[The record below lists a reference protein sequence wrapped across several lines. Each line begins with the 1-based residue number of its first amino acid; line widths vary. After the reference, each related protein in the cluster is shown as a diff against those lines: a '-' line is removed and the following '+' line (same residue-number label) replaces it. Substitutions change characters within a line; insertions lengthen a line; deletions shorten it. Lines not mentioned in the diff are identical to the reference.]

1 MAMSYRDIAAPVL
14 AISATAGVALLSSFA
29 RESEQRVFGILLGG
43 CLGVALIIGWSLRR
57 AARLNRV
64 GEDAKR
70 LLTADL
76 PPKELTSSLTQSDDG
91 SPNDEVSQ
99 LRQTLA
105 QLARRVSGQVKELKK
120 NSRNL
125 EALVDA
131 IQDPLIATNDNDEVL
146 LCNAAAERFFAA
158 GRGTLRGRPVRGLFT
173 RKEVLELHKKAK
185 GLTSG
190 ALTHTCVLTTET
202 GPRTFEVAAAPLPN
216 AWGEGNFGVL
226 LFLRDITE
234 LSQAVSMQ
242 KDFVASASHE
252 LRTPIAAIRM
262 AAETLEDGAWED
274 QPMRAKLFGTID
286 HHVHRLE
293 ETIRDLMDLSRM
305 ESTNMIVH
313 DEPISLGEIESSLR
327 QSFEPVCAER
337 KLRLIIEVDQTLRGL
352 VSDRRLL
359 GLVLRNLIDNATKYA
374 HEQTD
379 VSVRML
385 RKKDPSGRDMMRM
398 TVQDRGIGIP
408 LSHQERVFERF
419 YQVDPA
425 RTGFSSRRGTGLGL
439 AIVKQAVQ
447 SLGGHVGLESVW
459 GEGTLVWAEI
469 PWKGQSG
476 VAEAS
481 PHTAGTTPTAS
492 TEVATSQTGKATK

>member
-14 AISATAGVALLSSFA
+14 AISATAGVSLLSLLA
-29 RESEQRVFGILLGG
+29 RDPEQRVFGILLGA
-43 CLGVALIIGWSLRR
+43 CLGVALIIGWSVRR
-57 AARLNRV
+57 AARITRV

-70 LLTADL
+70 LLSADL
-76 PPKELTSSLTQSDDG
+76 PPKDLTSSLTQPEDG
-91 SPNDEVSQ
+91 APNDEVSQ
-99 LRQTLA
+99 LRLTLG
-105 QLARRVSGQVKELKK
+105 QLARRVSGQMKDLKK

-131 IQDPLIATNDNDEVL
+131 IQDPLIATDDNDEVL
-146 LCNAAAERFFAA
+146 LCNTAAEGFFSAA
-158 GRGTLRGRPVRGLFT
+158 RGTLRSRPVRGLFT
-173 RKEVLELHKKAK
+173 RKEVLELHSKAK
-185 GLTSG
+185 KLTAG
-190 ALTHTCVLTTET
+190 AASLTCVLTTEL
-202 GPRTFEVAAAPLPN
+202 GPRTFEVTAAPLPN

-234 LSQAVSMQ
+234 LSQAVAMQ

-274 QPMRAKLFGTID
+274 APMRGKLFSTID

-305 ESTNMIVH
+305 ESANMTVSE
-313 DEPISLGEIESSLR
+313 EPISLGELESSLR
-327 QSFEPVCAER
+327 QSFEPICAER
-337 KLRLIIEVDQTLRGL
+337 KLRLEFQIDPTLKGL
-352 VSDRRLL
+352 ISDRRLL
-359 GLVLRNLIDNATKYA
+359 GLILRNLIDNATKYA

-379 VSVRML
+379 ITVQMKRVRAGA
-385 RKKDPSGRDMMRM
+385 PGGGGGSGGGGDRIRLA
-398 TVQDRGIGIP
+398 VQDRGIGIP

-447 SLGGHVGLESVW
+447 SLGGTVGLESVW
-459 GEGTLVWAEI
+459 GEGTTVWAEM
-469 PWKGQSG
+469 PWKGD
-476 VAEAS
+476 AAL
-481 PHTAGTTPTAS
+481 APTAQ
-492 TEVATSQTGKATK
+492 ATIGYNS